1 MRRFSSRR
9 LRSTSLGFGS
19 FGAFA
24 SVAAAGDTGG
34 GGGGNG
40 GGDDFF
46 LGANGPMHMV
56 KLPQQM
62 DPNRASHDRDS
73 WIDS

>member
-40 GGDDFF
+40 GGGGGDDFF
-46 LGANGPMHMV
+46 LGANGPTHMV
-56 KLPQQM
+56 KQPQRM

-73 WIDS
+73 